1 MHSCL
6 RWTGSKLNLI
16 NEIFDN
22 LPDMSKINTYIEPF
36 LGSGNVML
44 NMLEKYTF
52 SKIIACDLNKN
63 ITNMFNIIKSHPN
76 NLILKLEELQ
86 NEYYSLPSLDDKNKL
101 FIQYRELFNNDN
113 SSQIDKVA
121 LFIFLNKTCFNGLF
135 RVNSKGMFNT
145 SFGKLQNP
153 KILDKDNIIKIS
165 EILNNTNPLILHTS
179 YTDMKEYL
187 SSNAFVYLD
196 PPYKPQSS
204 SMSKFKYTIS
214 DFDDNE
220 QRKLASFFKSADLL
234 GCKVMLSNSYSDYI
248 LNLYAS
254 YNTKVIYR
262 QGTMN
267 SNVSKRQPVPE
278 VLITNY

>member
-16 NEIFDN
+16 NEIIDN

-52 SKIIACDLNKN
+52 SKIISCDLNEN

-86 NEYYSLPSLDDKNKL
+86 NEYYSLPSLNDKNKL

-113 SSQIDKVA
+113 SSQIDKVT

-165 EILNNTNPLILHTS
+165 EILHAS
-179 YTDMKEYL
+179 YIDMKEYL
-187 SSNAFVYLD
+187 SSDAFVYLD

-214 DFDDNE
+214 DFNDNE
-220 QRKLASFFKSADLL
+220 QLKLASFFKDADML

-248 LNLYAS
+248 LNLYAN
-254 YNTKVIYR
+254 YNIKVIYR
-262 QGTMN
+262 QGTM
-267 SNVSKRQPVPE
+267 SNASKRQPVPE